1 MAISLVT
8 VTTPAA
14 SANNGADVTIN
25 LGTLQQNDL
34 VIAFGGH
41 PFRSGATSAGPVTSG
56 YTTDDL
62 QNTSSSVSF
71 WVGHKF
77 MGSTPDTTFV
87 GEGSGNA
94 SDATAYGVIVLR
106 GVDTTTPIDAADQ
119 PVNSLDPAQIT
130 TVTNNAWVV
139 ICSGSAVNDTSV
151 GTITNY
157 SNVISAAGNDSV
169 DMTIAGCTRQINT
182 ATTENPGTWSTFT
195 ATNPR
200 SVTLAIRPSSG
211 TTHQP
216 SLATEDTG
224 VTDTRLI
231 TQSKGLADSAGVT
244 DTRSITQKKEFV
256 DETGIV
262 DAFEIIK
269 ARMQAEQDAVNITDQ
284 SAITQRKGLADSEN
298 VTDSLALNRQKEFSD
313 NTGLTDTFQTIKSK
327 FLSFENLV
335 ETTSNIFFT
344 VRKGIASSLGISDSV
359 FINLIEGGSGGA
371 PMSLVDE
378 KRLVIGAL
386 LGITEPAL
394 SALSINDLLHMYW
407 SSTFPVAHAYEGSSS
422 GLTTGSIMD
431 HHSRVEDNEDTDLNW
446 IRGVV

>member
-14 SANNGADVTIN
+14 SATNGGNVTIN

-41 PFRSGATSAGPVTSG
+41 PFRSGAVAAGPSTAG
-56 YTTDDL
+56 YTQIFAADVTP
-62 QNTSSSVSF
+62 SCSF
-71 WVGHKF
+71 WVGRKF
-77 MGSTPDTTFV
+77 MGATPDTQFV
-87 GEGSGNA
+87 GLGSGNA
-94 SDATAYGVIVLR
+94 SDAASYGVFVLR
-106 GVDTTTPIDAADQ
+106 GVDQTTPLDVAATNAAAID
-119 PVNSLDPAQIT
+119 PPSIT
-130 TVTNNAWVV
+130 TVTDNAWVLALT
-139 ICSGSAVNDTSV
+139 ISAVNDTSP
-151 GTITNY
+151 GTITNFTNTIT
-157 SNVISAAGNDSV
+157 SAGNDTVDSV
-169 DMTIAGCTRQINT
+169 IAGATRVKT
-182 ATTENPGTWSTFT
+182 PAGAENPAAWSTLT
-195 ATNPR
+195 STNPR

-269 ARMQAEQDAVNITDQ
+269 ARMQAEQDAVNLTDQ

-298 VTDSLALNRQKEFSD
+298 VTDSLALNRQKELSD

-394 SALSINDLLHMYW
+394 SALSINDLLHRYW